1 MSQPSRIRT
10 LVVDDSSF
18 FANMLSE
25 ELEDKYGMET
35 FCVTSASDALD
46 MIEEKD
52 VDCVVSDYDMPGM
65 DGLGLLRRLREKG
78 IEIPF
83 LLLTGRGDEEVAS
96 EAFSGGATDYLLK
109 LEIMEDN
116 EYRRL
121 ANTIENA
128 VSQHQTQKKYE
139 LLVNNTPDYI
149 AQISYDGELLAVNPA
164 MEEAFGETE
173 SSLVGKSVCDLM
185 PDEVGERRLE
195 RGREVID
202 ENETKTDEDS
212 YEGRYF
218 HNIFVPVDLHGE
230 EESFQMISRDITRR
244 KEREKE
250 LELQNERLDEFA
262 SVVSHD
268 LRNPLN
274 VAQGRLEMARETGD
288 EDEFDEAEE
297 ALERVESIVNDVLD
311 LARQGQTVGETDE
324 VSLKETVRDAWRNV
338 HTKDASVEI
347 DDRLGTVSADESRLR
362 EALENLFRN
371 SVEHGGDDV
380 SIHVGSLEDGF
391 YVEDDGEGISEDE
404 SEKIFDHG
412 YTTTDEGTGFGLS
425 IVESI
430 VEAHGWEIDL
440 ESSSFGGARFEIQ
453 TR

>member
-1 MSQPSRIRT
+1 MSQTSRIRT

-25 ELEDKYGMET
+25 ELEEKYGMET
-35 FCVTSASDALD
+35 FCVTSGSDALGMLSETD
-46 MIEEKD
+46 I
-52 VDCVVSDYDMPGM
+52 DCVVSDYDMPGM
-65 DGLGLLRRLREKG
+65 DGLELLQRLRERG

-83 LLLTGRGDEEVAS
+83 LLLMGRGDEEVAS

-139 LLVNNTPDYI
+139 LLLSNTPDYI
-149 AQISYDGELLAVNPA
+149 AQISRDGELLAVNPA
-164 MEEAFGETE
+164 MTDAFGEKE
-173 SSLVGKSVCDLM
+173 SDLIGESVSDLM
-185 PDEVGERRLE
+185 PEGVGEMRLE
-195 RGREVID
+195 MGREVID
-202 ENETKTDEDS
+202 EKETKTYEDS

-268 LRNPLN
+268 LLNPLN
-274 VAQGRLEMARETGD
+274 VAQGRLELARETGD
-288 EDEFDEAEE
+288 DDEFDEVEE
-297 ALERVESIVNDVLD
+297 ALERVENIVSDVLD

-324 VSLKETVRDAWRNV
+324 VSLKETVRQAWRNV

-380 SIHVGSLEDGF
+380 SIHVGSIENGF
-391 YVEDDGEGISEDE
+391 YVEDDGEGISDE
-404 SEKIFDHG
+404 ERENVFDHG

-430 VEAHGWEIDL
+430 VEAHGWEIEL
-440 ESSSFGGARFEIQ
+440 ESSDLGGPRFVVN